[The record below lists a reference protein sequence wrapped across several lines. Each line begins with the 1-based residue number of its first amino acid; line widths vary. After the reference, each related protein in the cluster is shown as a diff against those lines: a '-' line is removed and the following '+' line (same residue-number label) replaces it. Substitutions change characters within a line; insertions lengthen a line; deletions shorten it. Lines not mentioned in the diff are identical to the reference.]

1 MRWKTCSRQFFR
13 IYFALIMEHFRIF
26 YLFGFFDLLEIVFR
40 GGLSVKEIWG
50 CLKFHFLKNY
60 ELGLFLVEGRIVTLF
75 SSTGAPKNPKL
86 IKICTNLRSFMK
98 ICENWWKLVKI
109 CENLRKF
116 VKNCENLRYFAKI
129 WKICESIKQDFN
141 KTTRTSLS
149 LSKKHSYSDPH
160 QQMDH

>member
-1 MRWKTCSRQFFR
+1 METCSWQFFR

-40 GGLSVKEIWG
+40 GGWSVKVIWG

-86 IKICTNLRSFMK
+86 IKICKNLRSFMMFLK
-98 ICENWWKLVKI
+98 ICENWWKS
-109 CENLRKF
+109 
-116 VKNCENLRYFAKI
+116 VKNCENLRYFVKI
-129 WKICESIKQDFN
+129 WKN
-141 KTTRTSLS
+141 LW
-149 LSKKHSYSDPH
+149 KHKARF
-160 QQMDH
+160 QQNDKN